1 MYSNILGVN
10 MVNKDFEVNRRF
22 SKVCSN
28 LLSYVESVWTV
39 SDASINVFHV
49 KQTRLSVCMTLLF
62 PYFVAEPIDRFHC
75 HVRKKKIGN
84 RPVEEAKKTICCKRL
99 IYKQFVSGFC
109 GPQFPNFLP
118 KRFTHL
124 METPYWCT
132 VLVQLQY
139 GRRKSTKTSEVH
151 FFDKSSFFP
160 LEN

>member
-1 MYSNILGVN
+1 

-75 HVRKKKIGN
+75 HVKKK
-84 RPVEEAKKTICCKRL
+84 KKLETVQWKKPRKR
-99 IYKQFVSGFC
+99 YVVK
-109 GPQFPNFLP
+109 
-118 KRFTHL
+118 
-124 METPYWCT
+124 
-132 VLVQLQY
+132 
-139 GRRKSTKTSEVH
+139 
-151 FFDKSSFFP
+151 D
-160 LEN
+160 